1 MIQGHG
7 GNVAALAAQLGCR
20 PEAIVDMS
28 SNINPLGSL
37 PGLIDHLLDLQIGVF
52 GDDFEQRFCLVVDAG
67 LAVLDRGQDHV
78 VIFAVGAPQC
88 RQQPAR
94 R

>member
-37 PGLIDHLLDLQIGVF
+37 PGLIDHL
-52 GDDFEQRFCLVVDAG
+52 
-67 LAVLDRGQDHV
+67 RGR
-78 VIFAVGAPQC
+78 IEC
-88 RQQPAR
+88 IR
-94 R
+94 RLP